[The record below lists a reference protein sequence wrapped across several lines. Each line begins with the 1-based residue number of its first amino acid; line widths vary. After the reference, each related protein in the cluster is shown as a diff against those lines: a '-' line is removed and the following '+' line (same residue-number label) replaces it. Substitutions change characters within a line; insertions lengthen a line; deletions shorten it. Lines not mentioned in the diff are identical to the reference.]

1 MKKLTSLILA
11 FILILPVFAEEVPET
26 WIPFD
31 EEGSLFIKLD
41 ESSDRYVLV
50 NKYGAE
56 INEDKDFH
64 AYEEDFFPGIL
75 CVEYNG
81 LYGFVDTSGTWIAEP
96 QFDFTN
102 GFQDNGLA
110 EVKIDG
116 LWGLINL
123 KGEYVFEPQFESYFY
138 RYQYLIHFFNHVAM
152 VKKGGLYGYIRDDG
166 TFLFE
171 PQFDAAGYFYESN
184 FAVIRK
190 NGLEGYITLDGEY
203 LAEPQF
209 DNAWAFDDD
218 DRYAVIEKDGL
229 FGYIGCD
236 GQIAIEPQAFDEAE
250 NFCGDY
256 ARVKKNGL
264 FGYIDRAGHYALEPS
279 FVLASE
285 YNCDGIATVSPDG
298 EKWGYI
304 KMDGEYLFDPVFD
317 KTRLFVC
324 GVAAVKLGSNT
335 GLVSKDGSIL
345 LEPEYSSIYLYRDG
359 EQYHF
364 FDYYEFWVN
373 VEDEEKKISPEPLD
387 YDFVVIAEKGSE
399 VYNYVLIDGIF
410 TQIPV
415 VRTSVPLF

>member
-1 MKKLTSLILA
+1 MKKLTLLILA

-31 EEGSLFIKLD
+31 EEGSLFIKHDDL
-41 ESSDRYVLV
+41 SDQYILV
-50 NKYGAE
+50 NKDGTMA
-56 INEDKDFH
+56 DQGQGFR
-64 AYEEDFFPGIL
+64 AYEEDFFPIIL

-110 EVKIDG
+110 EVEIDG

-138 RYQYLIHFFNHVAM
+138 WDQYFIHFFNHVAM

-236 GQIAIEPQAFDEAE
+236 GKIAIEPQAFEEAK
-250 NFCGDY
+250 NFSGDY
-256 ARVKKNGL
+256 ARVKKGGL
-264 FGYIDRAGHYALEPS
+264 YGYIDREGKYALEPS
-279 FVLASE
+279 FMKASE
-285 YNCDGIATVSPDG
+285 EIYNGIASVSVDG
-298 EKWGYI
+298 NLWGYI
-304 KMDGEYLFDPVFD
+304 KMDGEYLFEPQFD
-317 KTRLFVC
+317 RAEPFIC
-324 GVAAVKLGSNT
+324 GVAAVEIPIDDWAGHQPNT
-335 GLVSKDGSIL
+335 GLVDTEGNFL
-345 LEPEYSSIYLYRDG
+345 LEPEYSMISLYKDGSQYLFLR
-359 EQYHF
+359 QF
-364 FDYYEFWVN
+364 FFRVDQR
-373 VEDEEKKISPEPLD
+373 KLARGRP
-387 YDFVVIAEKGSE
+387 
-399 VYNYVLIDGIF
+399 
-410 TQIPV
+410 
-415 VRTSVPLF
+415 